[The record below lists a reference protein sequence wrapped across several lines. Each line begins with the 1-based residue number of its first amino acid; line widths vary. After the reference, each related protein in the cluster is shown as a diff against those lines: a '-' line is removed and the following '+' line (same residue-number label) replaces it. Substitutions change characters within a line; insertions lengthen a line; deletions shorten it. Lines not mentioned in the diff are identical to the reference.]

1 MLWEVLPRSALRI
14 LDALAKAGP
23 LSPKEIHRKTKMA
36 SRTISFALNKLTHM
50 RLCKRVPN
58 LLDMRQPLYCIND
71 NREARAVFRRYGIAV
86 S

>member
-1 MLWEVLPRSALRI
+1 MLWEVLPQSALRI
-14 LDALAKAGP
+14 LQTLARGGP
-23 LSPKEIHRKTKMA
+23 LSPKDIHRKTKMA

-58 LLDMRQPLYCIND
+58 LLDMRQPLYYIND
-71 NREARAVFRRYGIAV
+71 NHEARAVFRRYGITL